1 MCLDI
6 TVKVMD
12 WTITHGEIEIYI
24 HTQITQM
31 SHFSFLASLFVLTF
45 ILIDYFRTEWR
56 SVSTQAVTPP
66 EPKVD
71 KGMHSASGRIHRV
84 GLFKYIAAVKLLLFA
99 STEKVLQLLEN
110 LWTCVNPQTQ
120 QPASA
125 LHLAGNAS
133 LKHS

>member
-31 SHFSFLASLFVLTF
+31 SHISFLASLFVLTF

-56 SVSTQAVTPP
+56 SVSTQAVMPP

-84 GLFKYIAAVKLLLFA
+84 GLFKYIAAVKLLLFVFYR
-99 STEKVLQLLEN
+99 KG
-110 LWTCVNPQTQ
+110 P
-120 QPASA
+120 SA
-125 LHLAGNAS
+125 AGESVDLCEHADTAAC
-133 LKHS
+133 KCFTFGR